1 MRVLAID
8 YGTAKVGLALSD
20 DLGMFAT
27 PYKVIANTGR
37 LVQDIAEIVRAENVD
52 RVVLGMPYPVDTD
65 PSPTL
70 GKVQLFQKKL
80 AKVLTCPIIEW
91 DEAFSSR
98 RALSQMISNGVRKK
112 RREQRGTTDLWA
124 ASIILQEYLDS
135 LSEGGGRGGSTL
147 GWEE

>member
-8 YGTAKVGLALSD
+8 YGTAKVGLAISD

-27 PYKVIANTGR
+27 PYKVIPNSER
-37 LVQDIAEIVRAENVD
+37 LAEEIAEIIRKEKVE
-52 RVVLGMPYPVDTD
+52 RVVLGMPFPVEKD

-70 GKVQLFQKKL
+70 GKVRVFRKKL
-80 AKVLTCPIIEW
+80 AKVISCPIIEW

-98 RALSQMISNGVRKK
+98 RAQSQMIANGVRKK

-124 ASIILQEYLDS
+124 ASIILQEYLDAQS
-135 LSEGGGRGGSTL
+135 GGDSRGSML
-147 GWEE
+147 GWGE

>member
-8 YGTAKVGLALSD
+8 YGTAKVGLAISD
-20 DLGMFAT
+20 DLGLFAS
-27 PYKVIANTGR
+27 PYKVIASSEH
-37 LVQDIAEIVRAENVD
+37 LAQDIAEIIRKERVD
-52 RVVLGMPYPVDTD
+52 RVVLGMPYPVEKD

-70 GKVQLFQKKL
+70 GKVRIFQKKL
-80 AKVLTCPIIEW
+80 AKAISCPIIEW

-98 RALSQMISNGVRKK
+98 RAVSQMISNGVRKK

-135 LSEGGGRGGSTL
+135 ISGGESRGSTL
-147 GWEE
+147 GWGE